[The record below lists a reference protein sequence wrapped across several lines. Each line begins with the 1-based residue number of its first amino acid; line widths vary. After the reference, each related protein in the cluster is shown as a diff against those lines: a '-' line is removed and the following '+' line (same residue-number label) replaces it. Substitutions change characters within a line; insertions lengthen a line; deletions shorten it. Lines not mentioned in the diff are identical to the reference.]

1 MRKGFHPDTAE
12 LAVNGRGRQLSM
24 ALHIP
29 AREEIRG
36 VLGKGQVCV
45 FQGCASDLCST
56 NFDEINPSTEG
67 LSPSIIVWV

>member
-1 MRKGFHPDTAE
+1 
-12 LAVNGRGRQLSM
+12 M

-29 AREEIRG
+29 AREEIQG